1 MDKHWEEY
9 ILYRSRLKFAAVSPS
24 NFLPTDLFNK
34 FPTLKDVHYEAS
46 IDVRALANF
55 DLNDNQTNVIEQ
67 ATSRL
72 REILIHSVV
81 TTQDNNWIF
90 ISQAEIYYHD
100 KKVDDVAQ
108 VDKNDSYSEEL
119 TPNIVKRQEGKS
131 TWFELCFWCN
141 RFEVVATGGY
151 YNNKSKDDKLCT
163 FLGVTVPAFFG
174 DEKFLILFTPS
185 RPTETLSCIRTLRNY
200 KRNASLKKWC
210 FKSCL
215 FNSLNFSTP
224 DQLKL
229 FESEPCNY
237 ISVCSKLLYLTI
249 FNKLN
254 EEEFV
259 GLEND
264 LNNFKFWETLGF
276 KENQCKEVVFFRLEE
291 IKKGDGK
298 KLSKAKILLVEVV
311 LKKDLNLKNSTL
323 MALYNG
329 IICPRVKAINKTRVK
344 NMGCFSLNKKY
355 FIIET

>member
-1 MDKHWEEY
+1 MSNITLLNEYILKLVYDHLKLRDKFAFSLTIKKFHIIFSDYPLLDTFYEINQGEGRYENQFLFKNIVNIRVVHALVDNNYIENFLNLRHLDLSQVEFSGFNQVKTLINHLPQKVLDITVMDDDKRLHEEAIISDTSPKRIRTPSPVIRKLDKHWEEY

-163 FLGVTVPAFFG
+163 FLGKPSLASGHSETTKEMQASKSGVSSPAC
-174 DEKFLILFTPS
+174 LIP
-185 RPTETLSCIRTLRNY
+185 
-200 KRNASLKKWC
+200 
-210 FKSCL
+210 
-215 FNSLNFSTP
+215 
-224 DQLKL
+224 
-229 FESEPCNY
+229 
-237 ISVCSKLLYLTI
+237 
-249 FNKLN
+249 
-254 EEEFV
+254 
-259 GLEND
+259 
-264 LNNFKFWETLGF
+264 
-276 KENQCKEVVFFRLEE
+276 
-291 IKKGDGK
+291 
-298 KLSKAKILLVEVV
+298 
-311 LKKDLNLKNSTL
+311 
-323 MALYNG
+323 
-329 IICPRVKAINKTRVK
+329 
-344 NMGCFSLNKKY
+344 
-355 FIIET
+355 

>member
-1 MDKHWEEY
+1 
-9 ILYRSRLKFAAVSPS
+9 YRSRLKFAAVSPS
-24 NFLPTDLFNK
+24 DFLPTDLFNK
-34 FPTLKDVHYEAS
+34 FPTLKDVHYEA
-46 IDVRALANF
+46 N
-55 DLNDNQTNVIEQ
+55 
-67 ATSRL
+67 
-72 REILIHSVV
+72 
-81 TTQDNNWIF
+81 NNWIF

-119 TPNIVKRQEGKS
+119 TPNIVKRQEGKAS
-131 TWFELCFWCN
+131 WFELCFWRN
-141 RFEVVATGGY
+141 IFEVVATGGY

-163 FLGVTVPAFFG
+163 FLGVTVPAFF
-174 DEKFLILFTPS
+174 
-185 RPTETLSCIRTLRNY
+185 
-200 KRNASLKKWC
+200 KKWC

-259 GLEND
+259 GLKND

-291 IKKGDGK
+291 IKKGDENFF
-298 KLSKAKILLVEVV
+298 SKAKILLVEVV
-311 LKKDLNLKNSTL
+311 LKNDLNLKNSAL

-329 IICPRVKAINKTRVK
+329 IIYSRVKAINKARVK
-344 NMGCFSLNKKY
+344 N
-355 FIIET
+355 IEN